1 MKYTPRVLQSRK
13 SRVPESGSRRCYV
26 GIGDGEYVAGTK
38 NESDIESQ
46 EMRKL
51 VLGLEDL
58 ARLKRGDGEATVTMS
73 EDDRRL
79 ERWRPD
85 AARTTKSRKSG
96 DVSRCAASKSSM
108 LIEQSINGPAKNLA
122 FNGSAKLDLHAAKA
136 RLLESIDRML
146 GTMDEVKVYI
156 A

>member
-13 SRVPESGSRRCYV
+13 SRVPEPGLRRRYV

-38 NESDIESQ
+38 NESDVESQ

-58 ARLKRGDGEATVTMS
+58 ERLKRGDGEATVTMS

-79 ERWRPD
+79 ERRRAD
-85 AARTTKSRKSG
+85 VARTTKSRKPG
-96 DVSRCAASKSSM
+96 DVSRCAASKSSA
-108 LIEQSINGPAKNLA
+108 LIEQSINESAKNLVLS
-122 FNGSAKLDLHAAKA
+122 GSAKLDLHAAKA

-156 A
+156 